1 MNIGFIG
8 LGNMGQAMARKLIAA
23 GHTVTVYNRTRSRA
37 EELQSEGATVAG
49 SPADACRGEAV
60 ITMLADDRVVA
71 ALAFGAKG
79 IATSLKPGSV
89 HISMST
95 ISVGLSRRLAETH
108 SASSTGFVAA
118 PVFGRPSAAEAGQLF
133 IVAAGEQT
141 LLERVGPLFEA
152 MGQKTFVVG
161 DEPSKA
167 NVVKIVGNF
176 MLATVIESL
185 GEAFALGGK
194 AGVEPGTL
202 LEILTGTI
210 FPAPVFKSYGSM
222 IAQQKFEPAGF
233 KLSLGLK
240 DVKLALEA
248 SDLFEVPLPLA
259 SLIRDRF
266 IASMSRGRREWDWSG
281 LAKLSTD
288 DAGIGKF

>member
-1 MNIGFIG
+1 
-8 LGNMGQAMARKLIAA
+8 A
-23 GHTVTVYNRTRSRA
+23 G
-37 EELQSEGATVAG
+37 
-49 SPADACRGEAV
+49 
-60 ITMLADDRVVA
+60 RVC
-71 ALAFGAKG
+71 G
-79 IATSLKPGSV
+79 
-89 HISMST
+89 
-95 ISVGLSRRLAETH
+95 RRW
-108 SASSTGFVAA
+108 
-118 PVFGRPSAAEAGQLF
+118 AAEAGQLL

-233 KLSLGLK
+233 RVLLGFK
-240 DVKLALEA
+240 DVE
-248 SDLFEVPLPLA
+248 
-259 SLIRDRF
+259 
-266 IASMSRGRREWDWSG
+266 M
-281 LAKLSTD
+281 
-288 DAGIGKF
+288 